1 MAEDDGKQGNLA
13 FLKMLK
19 SSALAEEVVKFITDL
34 REGRKLEDEVWW
46 RRWDVAITQWLV
58 TEDLKRGWMQIL
70 FQCWEDPRPVR
81 KVHGEIQKGEMRP
94 WKNRVLWQRFVT
106 DLAADVRGRFEGDV
120 LSDVSF
126 AVGPTPWQVG
136 REHSDISV
144 KFSSRVRRKRGR

>member
-19 SSALAEEVVKFITDL
+19 SSALAEEVVSFITDL
-34 REGRKLEDEVWW
+34 REEKKLADEVWW

-81 KVHGEIQKGEMRP
+81 RVHGEFQKGDMRP
-94 WKNRVLWQRFVT
+94 RTRRMLRERFVA

-120 LSDVSF
+120 LSDTSF
-126 AVGPTPWQVG
+126 AVGPTPWREG
-136 REHSDISV
+136 RKHSDIGA
-144 KFSSRVRRKRGR
+144 KFSARVHRKRAR